1 MEKTILKLS
10 LVGFMLLSIN
20 TFAVTDKSKE
30 ITEVN
35 KKITGGSG
43 TVDEAFEKKPI
54 EDSTKGG
61 GKSKDKVHDINI
73 SLASIKE
80 SYQISRKDLSFPPYR
95 CFIYHDE
102 GNETEIGTSNESFI
116 DFKIKK
122 SLLQVDDTIVVTNNI
137 DFNDDN
143 YPIKKEIVEQ
153 IEIVK

>member
-1 MEKTILKLS
+1 MKKTILKSS
-10 LVGFMLLSIN
+10 LVGFMLLGTNI
-20 TFAVTDKSKE
+20 FANTDKTKE
-30 ITEVN
+30 LTEIE
-35 KKITGGSG
+35 KKIKGGTT

-80 SYQISRKDLSFPPYR
+80 CYQISRKDLSFPPYR
-95 CFIYHDE
+95 CFIYHDD

-122 SLLQVDDTIVVTNNI
+122 SLLQVGDTIVVTNNL

-143 YPIKKEIVEQ
+143 HPIKKEIVEQ